1 MRKNKGLNPNLMPV
15 FTNKIESKSTAMQY
29 AIDVTTTYD
38 EDGHKTFNLD
48 LAKKVFDFICQNV
61 DLPDVPNGLF
71 GNWEK
76 IENLKEQVSEKLLNT
91 EKSE

>member
-1 MRKNKGLNPNLMPV
+1 MEETRKKINPNLMPV

-61 DLPDVPNGLF
+61 DLPDVPKGLF
-71 GNWEK
+71 DGMDEK
-76 IENLKEQVSEKLLNT
+76 IKELKEQIK
-91 EKSE
+91 